1 MDYMMHRR
9 VLVAS
14 ILMLASVL
22 SGQESYRVTT
32 NLVNVSFSARDAS
45 GALVGNLSKD
55 DLEVYEDSVPQKIAF
70 FSHSVDLPLTLGLV
84 VDFSNSQE
92 HFYARH
98 KDDLEL
104 FLKNILGPRDRAF
117 LVCFGNRISLASDFS
132 QSGED
137 LLERLKDCDR
147 GKHPF
152 PEIGPHEERV
162 LGTAFYD
169 SIYYP
174 VTEKLSR
181 ETGKRALLVFSDG
194 EDNSSSHD
202 MMTTIEA
209 AQAENVIVYSIRYT
223 DSPHGKLT
231 ARNQYGI
238 RVMDR
243 IAKET
248 GGRAFDAKTLDPRE
262 YLEQI
267 AAELRTSYDLAYYPQ
282 HALNDQTFRKIM
294 IQGHRPGL
302 TIRARTG
309 YFPR

>member
-1 MDYMMHRR
+1 MMRRR
-9 VLVAS
+9 VLVVS
-14 ILMLASVL
+14 ILMVLGVL

-32 NLVNVSFSARDAS
+32 NLVNVSFSARDSA
-45 GALVGNLSKD
+45 GALVGNLTKD
-55 DLEVYEDSVPQKIAF
+55 DLEVYEDSVQQKIAF

-84 VDFSNSQE
+84 VDFSSSQE
-92 HFYARH
+92 HFYVRH

-117 LVCFGNRISLASDFS
+117 VVCFGNRISLAGDFS
-132 QSGED
+132 QSGGD
-137 LLERLKDCDR
+137 LLERLKDCDH
-147 GKHPF
+147 GKHSF
-152 PEIGPHEERV
+152 PEVGPHEDRI

-169 SIYYP
+169 SIYYS
-174 VTEKLSR
+174 VTEKLSH

-202 MMTTIEA
+202 MMTAIES

-282 HALNDQTFRKIM
+282 QTMKDQTFRKIL
-294 IQGHRPGL
+294 IQGHRSGL

>member
-1 MDYMMHRR
+1 MSVRCALTAL
-9 VLVAS
+9 VFIVAS
-14 ILMLASVL
+14 S
-22 SGQESYRVTT
+22 SRGQESFRVTT
-32 NLVNVSFSARDAS
+32 NLVNVSFSARDSS
-45 GALVGNLSKD
+45 GALVGSLTKD

-84 VDFSNSQE
+84 VDFSSSQE

-98 KDDLEL
+98 KDDLKL
-104 FLKNILGPRDRAF
+104 FLKEILGTADRAF

-132 QSGED
+132 HSGTD
-137 LLERLKDCDR
+137 LLEHLKDCER
-147 GKHPF
+147 GKHSYQQL
-152 PEIGPHEERV
+152 GPPEERV

-169 SIYYP
+169 SIYYS
-174 VTEKLSR
+174 VVEKLSN
-181 ETGKRALLVFSDG
+181 ESGKRALLVFSDG

-202 MMTTIEA
+202 MMTAIET
-209 AQAENVIVYSIRYT
+209 AQNVNVIVYSIRYT
-223 DSPHGKLT
+223 DSPHGELT
-231 ARNQYGI
+231 ARNQYGM

-248 GGRAFDAKTLDPRE
+248 GGRHFDAKTLDPHE

-282 HALNDQTFRKIM
+282 KTIKDQTFRKILV
-294 IQGHRPGL
+294 QARQPGL